1 MPRRSTSAAVS
12 NAVILEPIEARTLMS
27 VSAKWVQVPI
37 SSAALSADPSLS
49 NYKTYDLQVV
59 VGSGDDWAAADLKAN
74 LSSGSFYVPS
84 SFNSNYVQK
93 NVWASHPNIEFDTF
107 ITAPNFTT
115 PVVLGRSTYP
125 NPQTGDP
132 IFNSTTVDAAWG
144 DFPNTG
150 AGTFTVARLT
160 ISNGATGTIQGR
172 FGHTADGTGVTFSA
186 PVPPTGGS
194 TNTASISGTVWK
206 DSDGDGI
213 KDST

>member
-1 MPRRSTSAAVS
+1 MRAGCV
-12 NAVILEPIEARTLMS
+12 
-27 VSAKWVQVPI
+27 
-37 SSAALSADPSLS
+37 
-49 NYKTYDLQVV
+49 
-59 VGSGDDWAAADLKAN
+59 AAACIRIHTLFRIFEP
-74 LSSGSFYVPS
+74 LSPASDPGPS
-84 SFNSNYVQK
+84 SV
-93 NVWASHPNIEFDTF
+93 
-107 ITAPNFTT
+107 NFF
-115 PVVLGRSTYP
+115 GRCTYP

-206 DSDGDGI
+206 DSDGDGV
-213 KDST
+213 KDSTETGLSGVTVYLDKNNNSALDSGETTTTTSSTG